1 MVVLVLL
8 PLSSSMGDGEAV
20 NNSSGGGIGGGIDA
34 AAAAV
39 VAAAAA
45 AAARSMAVDDE
56 DGIQWRQQHS
66 TMTVMKAKERR

>member
-1 MVVLVLL
+1 
-8 PLSSSMGDGEAV
+8 MGDGEAV
-20 NNSSGGGIGGGIDA
+20 NNSSGGGIGGGID
-34 AAAAV
+34 
-39 VAAAAA
+39 AAA

>member
-34 AAAAV
+34 ATV
-39 VAAAAA
+39 VVAAAA

>member
-34 AAAAV
+34 AAAA
-39 VAAAAA
+39 
-45 AAARSMAVDDE
+45 ARSMAVDDE

>member
-1 MVVLVLL
+1 MLL

-34 AAAAV
+34 D
-39 VAAAAA
+39 AAAAA
-45 AAARSMAVDDE
+45 AAAAPSMAVDDE

>member
-1 MVVLVLL
+1 MLL

-20 NNSSGGGIGGGIDA
+20 NNSSGGGIGGGID
-34 AAAAV
+34 
-39 VAAAAA
+39 AAA